1 MEFDKSRVYTSVNA
15 DEVKVGSKGYFADNI
30 AELQRC
36 VFNEDKDYFFTI
48 KEIATDDENYRFL
61 ADNYSGN
68 EASWNLFYLVEEP
81 KEKELR
87 PYRDSDEM
95 VEDFKK
101 RFNVKVPPYEMPLIW
116 IKIKDTDK
124 KYLIVRFA
132 SALTICHNVEVYT
145 PTLEDLVEGYTYLDG
160 SPCGIEEENE
170 KSKI

>member
-15 DEVKVGSKGYFADNI
+15 DEVKVRSKGYFADNI

-36 VFNEDKDYFFTI
+36 VFNEDKDYIFTI

-68 EASWNLFYLVEEP
+68 ETSWNLFYLVEEP
-81 KEKELR
+81 KEKKLR

-101 RFNVKVPPYEMPLIW
+101 RFNVKVQPYEMPLIW

-124 KYLIVRFA
+124 KYLVVRFA
-132 SALTICHNVEVYT
+132 SSLTICTNVDVYT
-145 PTLEDLVEGYTYLDG
+145 PKLKDLVECYTYLDG
-160 SPCGIEEENE
+160 SPCGIEE
-170 KSKI
+170 

>member
-36 VFNEDKDYFFTI
+36 AFYEDEDYFFTI
-48 KEIATDDENYRFL
+48 KEIATDDKNYRFL
-61 ADNYSGN
+61 ADYNGN
-68 EASWNLFYLVEEP
+68 EVSWNLFYLVEEP
-81 KEKELR
+81 KEKKLR

-101 RFNVKVPPYEMPLIW
+101 RFNVKVQPYEMPLIW

-124 KYLIVRFA
+124 KYLVVRFA
-132 SALTICHNVEVYT
+132 SSLTICINVDVYA
-145 PTLEDLVEGYTYLDG
+145 PTLEELVECYTYLDG
-160 SPCGIEEENE
+160 SPCGIEE
-170 KSKI
+170 